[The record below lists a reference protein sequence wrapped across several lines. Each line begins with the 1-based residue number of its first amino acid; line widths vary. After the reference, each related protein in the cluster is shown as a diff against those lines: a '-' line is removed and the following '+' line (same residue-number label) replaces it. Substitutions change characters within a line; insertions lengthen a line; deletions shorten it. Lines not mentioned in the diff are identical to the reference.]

1 MGYFIRSIRTYLYN
15 LEIAF
20 NWPVNCPL
28 EVMELVGRERFNA
41 NNPKYMMPFFW
52 MSEPVPATRSWGII
66 VCAIEWMFGL
76 ICLLF
81 NILHFGIYLPKYKGN
96 GIPGTVFFV
105 TLIQFSIFYANKVLF
120 IIALI
125 EKRVR
130 LLKQQLI
137 FQYATSVILLINVSF
152 TVAADAGGYD
162 EQNLYASKN
171 PILIRF
177 VAFLSF
183 IFIFVQ
189 LFLRWMTVSVYSFLR
204 DTRRFIQAVENSMLR
219 YRKRVFFTYCSIVF
233 ENTQNMKKPVSF
245 IFCFFF

>member
-1 MGYFIRSIRTYLYN
+1 M
-15 LEIAF
+15 
-20 NWPVNCPL
+20 
-28 EVMELVGRERFNA
+28 
-41 NNPKYMMPFFW
+41 
-52 MSEPVPATRSWGII
+52 
-66 VCAIEWMFGL
+66 
-76 ICLLF
+76 
-81 NILHFGIYLPKYKGN
+81 
-96 GIPGTVFFV
+96 
-105 TLIQFSIFYANKVLF
+105 QVLF

-204 DTRRFIQAVENSMLR
+204 DTRRFM
-219 YRKRVFFTYCSIVF
+219 
-233 ENTQNMKKPVSF
+233 
-245 IFCFFF
+245 